1 MVEADERPEPP
12 EISTEMALAIYA
24 ATAATSALRSMH
36 AAKLVNDD
44 LLRSMAQH
52 LLMCRDLTNRTPQV
66 EEHIEKL
73 ADMLLGGLTPQ

>member
-12 EISTEMALAIYA
+12 EVSTEMALAMYA

-36 AAKLVNDD
+36 AAQLVSDD
-44 LLRSMAQH
+44 LIRAMAQH
-52 LLMCRDLTNRTPQV
+52 VLTCRDLTNRSPRV

-73 ADMLLGGLTPQ
+73 ADMLLGGLDPL